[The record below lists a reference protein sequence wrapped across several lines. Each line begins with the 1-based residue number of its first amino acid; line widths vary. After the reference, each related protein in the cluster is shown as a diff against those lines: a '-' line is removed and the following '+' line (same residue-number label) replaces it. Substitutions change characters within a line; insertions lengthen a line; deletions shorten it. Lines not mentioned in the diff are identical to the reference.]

1 MGTPQRCQNHANCTD
16 ATFRV
21 AAESVA
27 LSAFYAPPFIFP
39 VKHFFSALAT
49 GALTLTALASHAQT
63 TISFGPRLG
72 ANLSTFS
79 YDAFSNDLENTSSR
93 VGVQVGGT
101 LNVSFGNFAFQPSLL
116 FTQKG
121 AKLTAAETDNSGGYT
136 TAASVEIKPRL
147 HYLELPLNMVYTSEG
162 DHGFQLFAGPYVA
175 LGVGG
180 GGSYQVSLTST
191 DPQLSPFAGTYPGS
205 LTVEYGDRQN
215 DNSAATGGT
224 GSGGLGLGA
233 PTLTLTA
240 RRFDAGLNGGIGY
253 RLGPVQAQ
261 LGYSLGLVN
270 FVPNDP
276 DGVDTGSKAYHRGFQ
291 LAATYFLPGK

>member
-1 MGTPQRCQNHANCTD
+1 LYYLLFP
-16 ATFRV
+16 F
-21 AAESVA
+21 SVKNFA
-27 LSAFYAPPFIFP
+27 ST
-39 VKHFFSALAT
+39 LAST
-49 GALTLTALASHAQT
+49 GALCLAALAGHAQT

-79 YDAFSNDLENTSSR
+79 YKGEATGLENTSSR

-101 LNVSFGNFAFQPSLL
+101 LNIGFGNFAFQPSLL

-121 AKLTAAETDNSGGYT
+121 AKLTAAQTDNSGGYIT
-136 TAASVEIKPRL
+136 SASVEIKPRL

-180 GGSYQVSLTST
+180 GGSYQVSLSST
-191 DPQLSPFAGTYPGS
+191 DPQLSSFAGTYPGS
-205 LTVEYGDRQN
+205 LAVEYGDRQN
-215 DNSAATGGT
+215 DNSAATGGA
-224 GSGGLGLGA
+224 GSGGLGFGA

-276 DGVDTGSKAYHRGFQ
+276 DGQDTGSKAYHRGFQ

>member
-1 MGTPQRCQNHANCTD
+1 MPQRCQNRANCTG
-16 ATFRV
+16 ATVEGYRRISSFERFLLTT
-21 AAESVA
+21 
-27 LSAFYAPPFIFP
+27 LSFSP
-39 VKHFFSALAT
+39 VKHFATTLAAT
-49 GALTLTALASHAQT
+49 GALTLAALAGHAQT

-79 YDAFSNDLENTSSR
+79 YSGTSTGLENTSSR

-101 LNVSFGNFAFQPSLL
+101 LNVGFGNFAFQPSLL

-121 AKLTAAETDNSGGYT
+121 AKLTAAQTDNTGGYT
-136 TAASVEIKPRL
+136 TSANVEIKPRL

-180 GGSYQVSLTST
+180 GGDYRVSLTST
-191 DPQLSPFAGTYPGS
+191 DPQYSPFAGSYPGS

-215 DNSAATGGT
+215 DNSSATGGT
-224 GSGGLGLGA
+224 GLGA

-253 RLGPVQAQ
+253 RVGPVQAQ

-276 DGVDTGSKAYHRGFQ
+276 DGADTGSKAYHRGFQ

>member
-1 MGTPQRCQNHANCTD
+1 M
-16 ATFRV
+16 
-21 AAESVA
+21 
-27 LSAFYAPPFIFP
+27 
-39 VKHFFSALAT
+39 KHLVSALAT
-49 GALTLTALASHAQT
+49 GALVLTAFASQAQT

-79 YDAFSNDLENTSSR
+79 YSGNTTGLAETSSR
-93 VGVQVGGT
+93 FGVQVGGT

-121 AKLTAAETDNSGGYT
+121 AKLTGAQAEVGGGYIT
-136 TAASVEIKPRL
+136 NVSASLTPRL
-147 HYLELPLNMVYTSEG
+147 HYLELPLNMVYTAGG

-180 GGSYQVSLTST
+180 SGEYRVTLDSNDPLYADYNGS
-191 DPQLSPFAGTYPGS
+191 YPGS

-215 DNSAATGGT
+215 DNSAAGN
-224 GSGGLGLGA
+224 GSGLGA
-233 PTLTLTA
+233 PSLILTV

-261 LGYSLGLVN
+261 LGYNLGLVN
-270 FVPNDP
+270 FVPKDSNGD
-276 DGVDTGSKAYHRGFQ
+276 DTGTKAYHRGFQ
-291 LAATYFLPGK
+291 LAATYFLPSK

>member
-1 MGTPQRCQNHANCTD
+1 LRTY
-16 ATFRV
+16 
-21 AAESVA
+21 S
-27 LSAFYAPPFIFP
+27 SI
-39 VKHFFSALAT
+39 HFFPFSVKNIATTLATT
-49 GALTLTALASHAQT
+49 GALCLAALAGQAQT

-72 ANLSTFS
+72 ANLTTFS
-79 YDAFSNDLENTSSR
+79 YSGASTGLENTSSR

-101 LNVSFGNFAFQPSLL
+101 VNIAFGNFAFQPSLL

-121 AKLTAAETDNSGGYT
+121 AKLTAAQTDNSGSYT
-136 TAASVEIKPRL
+136 TTASVELKPRL

-180 GGSYQVSLTST
+180 GGDYRVSLAST
-191 DPQLSPFAGTYPGS
+191 DPQLSPFAGNYPGS
-205 LTVEYGDRQN
+205 LTVEYGNRQN

-224 GSGGLGLGA
+224 GSGGLGA

-253 RLGPVQAQ
+253 RVGPVQAQ

-276 DGVDTGSKAYHRGFQ
+276 DGQDTGSKAYHRGFQ

>member
-1 MGTPQRCQNHANCTD
+1 MKNISTTL
-16 ATFRV
+16 AT
-21 AAESVA
+21 
-27 LSAFYAPPFIFP
+27 
-39 VKHFFSALAT
+39 T
-49 GALTLTALASHAQT
+49 GALCLAALAGQAQT
-63 TISFGPRLG
+63 SISFGPRLG
-72 ANLSTFS
+72 ANLTTFS
-79 YDAFSNDLENTSSR
+79 YSGESIGVENTSSR

-101 LNVSFGNFAFQPSLL
+101 ANIAFGNFAFQPSLL

-121 AKLTAAETDNSGGYT
+121 AKLTAAQTDNSGGYT
-136 TAASVEIKPRL
+136 TTASVEVKPRL

-180 GGSYQVSLTST
+180 GGSYQVSLAST
-191 DPQLSPFAGTYPGS
+191 DPQYSPFAGTYPGS

-224 GSGGLGLGA
+224 GSGGGVGFGA

-240 RRFDAGLNGGIGY
+240 HRFDAGLNGGIGY
-253 RLGPVQAQ
+253 RVGPVQAQ

-270 FVPNDP
+270 FVPKGP
-276 DGVDTGSKAYHRGFQ
+276 DGEDTGSKAYHRGFQ

>member
-1 MGTPQRCQNHANCTD
+1 M
-16 ATFRV
+16 
-21 AAESVA
+21 
-27 LSAFYAPPFIFP
+27 
-39 VKHFFSALAT
+39 KHFFSALAT
-49 GALTLTALASHAQT
+49 GALALAALSSHAQT
-63 TISFGPRLG
+63 TISVGARLG

-79 YDAFSNDLENTSSR
+79 YSGNSIGVENTSSR

-101 LNVSFGNFAFQPSLL
+101 LNVGFGNFAFQPSLL

-121 AKLTAAETDNSGGYT
+121 AKLTASETDNSGGYRT
-136 TAASVEIKPRL
+136 SASVELTPRL

-180 GGSYQVSLTST
+180 GGAYQVSLTST
-191 DPQLSPFAGTYPGS
+191 DPQYSPFAGTYPGS

-215 DNSAATGGT
+215 DNNAATGG
-224 GSGGLGLGA
+224 SGLGA

-240 RRFDAGLNGGIGY
+240 RRFDAGLNGGVGY

-270 FVPNDP
+270 FVPNGP
-276 DGVDTGSKAYHRGFQ
+276 DGEDTGSKAYHRGFQ
-291 LAATYFLPGK
+291 LSATYFFPGK